1 MLKFSQFY
9 LLALFLFE
17 SDIPYVELYLKLTQY
32 QFKVQLSSIYPKY
45 LYFEPIV
52 LQATS
57 VAVLYLSK
65 NSTQIFHGF

>member
-9 LLALFLFE
+9 LLGLFLFE

-32 QFKVQLSSIYPKY
+32 QLKVQLSSIYPKY
-45 LYFEPIV
+45 LYSEPIV

-57 VAVLYLSK
+57 VALSVQ